1 MKEILNCYA
10 NWRIDLIII
19 AGLMAVMLV
28 CDESFITSPIGIVLF
43 LLVSALA
50 KYWRKSG
57 KLPELDEIK
66 E

>member
-19 AGLMAVMLV
+19 TGMVAVMLI
-28 CDESFITSPIGIVLF
+28 CDESLLTSLIGIVLL
-43 LLVSALA
+43 LLVFAMA
-50 KYWRKSG
+50 KYWHKAG
-57 KLPELDEIK
+57 KLPQLDEIT

>member
-19 AGLMAVMLV
+19 ARMVAVMLL
-28 CDESFITSPIGIVLF
+28 CGESLLPPLTGIALF
-43 LLVSALA
+43 LLVFAMA
-50 KYWRKSG
+50 KYWHKAG
-57 KLPELDEIK
+57 KLPQLDEIT